1 MKGRVN
7 ANFIEEGFMEK
18 QQITWKNMKNIGI
31 GSAIALVLSALLLLG
46 FSLLL
51 ARTDMQESTIRP
63 VIILLSSLCIL
74 IGSVFTARK
83 NTKNGMVNGGFVGG
97 IYLLVL
103 WIISSILM
111 EGMSFTLHTG
121 IMLVAAILTGMLG
134 GIIGVNFAKTK

>member
-1 MKGRVN
+1 
-7 ANFIEEGFMEK
+7 MEK
-18 QQITWKNMKNIGI
+18 QQITWKNIKNIGI

-111 EGMSFTLHTG
+111 EGMSFTLHT
-121 IMLVAAILTGMLG
+121 
-134 GIIGVNFAKTK
+134 

>member
-1 MKGRVN
+1 LKGRVN

>member
-1 MKGRVN
+1 
-7 ANFIEEGFMEK
+7 MEK

-134 GIIGVNFAKTK
+134 GIIRVNFAKTK

>member
-1 MKGRVN
+1 
-7 ANFIEEGFMEK
+7 MEK

-134 GIIGVNFAKTK
+134 GIIGVNFSKTK

>member
-1 MKGRVN
+1 
-7 ANFIEEGFMEK
+7 MEK

>member
-1 MKGRVN
+1 
-7 ANFIEEGFMEK
+7 MEK

-74 IGSVFTARK
+74 IGSVFTEKK

>member
-1 MKGRVN
+1 
-7 ANFIEEGFMEK
+7 
-18 QQITWKNMKNIGI
+18 MKNIGI

-51 ARTDMQESTIRP
+51 ARTDMQESTTRP

>member
-1 MKGRVN
+1 
-7 ANFIEEGFMEK
+7 MEK

-83 NTKNGMVNGGFVGG
+83 NTKNGMINGGFVGG

-111 EGMSFTLHTG
+111 EGMSFSLHTG
-121 IMLVAAILTGMLG
+121 IMLIAAILTGMLG
-134 GIIGVNFAKTK
+134 GIIGVNFAKSK

>member
-1 MKGRVN
+1 
-7 ANFIEEGFMEK
+7 MEK

-121 IMLVAAILTGMLG
+121 IMLVAILTGMLG

>member
-1 MKGRVN
+1 
-7 ANFIEEGFMEK
+7 MEK

-83 NTKNGMVNGGFVGG
+83 NTKNGMINGGFVGG

-121 IMLVAAILTGMLG
+121 IMLIAAILTGMLG
-134 GIIGVNFAKTK
+134 GIIGVNFAKSK

>member
-1 MKGRVN
+1 
-7 ANFIEEGFMEK
+7 MEK

-134 GIIGVNFAKTK
+134 GIIGVNIKKTK

>member
-1 MKGRVN
+1 
-7 ANFIEEGFMEK
+7 MEK

-121 IMLVAAILTGMLG
+121 IMLVAAILTGMLC
-134 GIIGVNFAKTK
+134 GIIGVNFAQTK